1 MASSTANTTARNPF
15 QGVDDDETAPPAGE
29 GLTATASKVKR
40 KRQQDIDVWADEPDD
55 LEIYNQSKKPR
66 RGKATKATR
75 GRAKGKAESKA
86 NPRRSLQ
93 DFRDGVDENGP
104 EEDAVD
110 RNAVFIPSHI
120 LDRRQQFEHEKETLG
135 QAGLKLAPEY
145 DDLYFSDDERNPK
158 DLEERPKFNPQF
170 DHVEPCRP
178 YKDIV
183 LDSSAGLIPASIAQY
198 LRDYQVE
205 GVKFLHERFVYQKGA
220 ILGDDMGLGKTV
232 QVAAFLTAAF
242 GKTGDERDAKRLGK
256 IRRVPGRWYP
266 RILIV
271 CPSSLIPNWRSE
283 LRRWGW
289 WKVEV
294 CHGSGKDD
302 AMKAARAGAIEIMM
316 VTYDTYVVH
325 EEKINLI
332 EWDAVVADECHR
344 IKDPNRKITRAMD
357 KVNALCRI
365 GLTGTAIQNK
375 YDEFWTLLNW
385 TNPGYFGS
393 LREWKDSIVK
403 PLTRGQSHDAT
414 LHQLSL
420 ARKTAKKLVQNLL
433 PDFFLRRMKTLIA
446 HQLPKKTD
454 RVIFCPLTDLQK
466 DAYEK
471 LLETKE
477 IDAILSSIEDCECG
491 SGRKQGWC
499 CVKTLPDGTYTP
511 SRQPCGGL
519 PILRVRAHPIQV
531 PRWLVTGI
539 CTIRCQELPHP
550 EIVQWRYALLTVH
563 H

>member
-1 MASSTANTTARNPF
+1 MTTAGRTSRNPF
-15 QGVDDDETAPPAGE
+15 EVVGDDEMAPSAGE
-29 GLTATASKVKR
+29 DLTSTGAKVKR
-40 KRQQDIDVWADEPDD
+40 KRQEDIDVWADEPDD
-55 LEIYNQSKKPR
+55 LEVYKQSKKPR
-66 RGKATKATR
+66 RARATKATKGR
-75 GRAKGKAESKA
+75 GKGKAESKVSTRES
-86 NPRRSLQ
+86 RRDFQ
-93 DFRDGVDENGP
+93 DRVDESGP

-110 RNAVFIPSHI
+110 RNAVFIPAHI
-120 LDRRQQFEHEKETLG
+120 LDRRQQFDYDRKALG
-135 QAGLKLAPEY
+135 QAGLKLPPEY

-158 DLEERPKFNPQF
+158 DLEERPRFDPQF
-170 DHVEPCRP
+170 DHAQPCRP

-242 GKTGDERDAKRLGK
+242 GKTGDERDSKRLRK

-302 AMKAARAGAIEIMM
+302 ALKAARAGAIEIMM

-344 IKDPNRKITRAMD
+344 IKDPIRKITQAMD

-365 GLTGTAIQNK
+365 GLTGTAIQNN
-375 YDEFWTLLNW
+375 YGEFWTLLNW

-466 DAYEK
+466 DAYER
-471 LLETKE
+471 LLQTEE
-477 IDAILSSIEDCECG
+477 IDAILSSIELCECG

-499 CVKTLPDGTYTP
+499 CVKTLPDGTYTSP
-511 SRQPCGGL
+511 RQLCRGL
-519 PILRVRAHPIQV
+519 PILPLRSPQI
-531 PRWLVTGI
+531 
-539 CTIRCQELPHP
+539 
-550 EIVQWRYALLTVH
+550 
-563 H
+563 